1 VSPGWLVDQLARAP
15 GVESVYLDR
24 PAPGRVRWTWP
35 LRVAV
40 LDEGDSTLRDRLRE
54 APGLIASFVELI
66 DDPGPIACD
75 LLLTPLPLRSALRR
89 ALEVPWIASAVIVL
103 EPLTEAWERAGP
115 LVDALLADVEAGA
128 LAFAPPGGEP
138 EVWLS
143 DVLWNLS
150 HDLTLDVALLRAA
163 RGANLTTPLVVADP
177 ALLEE
182 TRLGR
187 VAESLGL
194 RVEAAM
200 AEANGGDEP
209 VPREVAEPLAAA
221 AEIGFEHEVHGA
233 TEVARAARAA
243 QPVLDEPPKERF
255 IQADL
260 RDERKREARALR
272 TDALHELVVWVGPER
287 RGQRTAGEVFPEH
300 ELPPG
305 GEHRLTVVLT
315 EPNLLAEP
323 MVGEIVL
330 PERGSSTKCSFWL
343 RTSDAE
349 GRLAARVAILHEGR
363 VLQTVLLEAAL
374 VAAGRALTA
383 DDEFRVTPEAAVRPF
398 AGLDRRTRFDIAF
411 VVNHTTTGTPQATAI
426 AGDRADVLNPEGLDK
441 KFREIRARLEE
452 AVVAGQGFDS
462 LEGDDTRELLV
473 FLGRQ
478 GALLRGALND
488 ELPNRDLVQ
497 AERLQVVSLHPE
509 AFLPLEFVYD
519 RKAPR
524 PSAKLC
530 PNAAEALK
538 TGRCDACPSLRN
550 GSVVCPAGF
559 WSLTKIIER
568 YRHDAARS
576 SDLTRDFRV
585 WNAPVG
591 DRNKLPPLTSAL
603 FAASSKVDAF
613 RPGTLTELRKALR
626 AATKRASQARS
637 WTQWV
642 KAIARAKPPG
652 LLIVLPHTLRDE
664 AEWAL
669 EIGKAQQ
676 LLAADV
682 DEQYVGKAGPIV
694 ILIGCET
701 SPGEVP
707 FEEFPTQFRRA
718 GASIVVATLT
728 KVLGRHAAPV
738 SAALTAA
745 LAEQAAAGPA
755 TFGEVFRSVRR
766 NLLAQGVP
774 MVLAVTAYGDADWIL
789 STEGS

>member
-1 VSPGWLVDQLARAP
+1 MLDQ
-15 GVESVYLDR
+15 
-24 PAPGRVRWTWP
+24 
-35 LRVAV
+35 
-40 LDEGDSTLRDRLRE
+40 
-54 APGLIASFVELI
+54 
-66 DDPGPIACD
+66 
-75 LLLTPLPLRSALRR
+75 
-89 ALEVPWIASAVIVL
+89 
-103 EPLTEAWERAGP
+103 
-115 LVDALLADVEAGA
+115 
-128 LAFAPPGGEP
+128 
-138 EVWLS
+138 
-143 DVLWNLS
+143 
-150 HDLTLDVALLRAA
+150 
-163 RGANLTTPLVVADP
+163 
-177 ALLEE
+177 
-182 TRLGR
+182 
-187 VAESLGL
+187 
-194 RVEAAM
+194 
-200 AEANGGDEP
+200 
-209 VPREVAEPLAAA
+209 
-221 AEIGFEHEVHGA
+221 
-233 TEVARAARAA
+233 
-243 QPVLDEPPKERF
+243 PPKERF
-255 IQADL
+255 IQAGL
-260 RDERKREARALR
+260 LDERKHEARALR
-272 TDALHELVVWVGPER
+272 TDALHEIAVWVGPEQ
-287 RGQRTAGEVFPEH
+287 RGQLTAGEAFPEH

-315 EPNLLAEP
+315 EPNLLDEP

-363 VLQTVLLEAAL
+363 VLQTVLLEAAIL
-374 VAAGRALTA
+374 ADGRAPTE
-383 DDEFRVTPEAAVRPF
+383 DVEFRVKAEAAVRPF
-398 AGLDRRTRFDIAF
+398 AGLDRRTRFDVAF
-411 VVNHTTTGTPQATAI
+411 VVNHTTNGESRGTAV
-426 AGDRADVLNPEGLDK
+426 AGEQADVFDPTGLDK

-473 FLGRQ
+473 FLARQ
-478 GALLRGALND
+478 GALIRGALAD
-488 ELPNRDLVQ
+488 ALPSPSLLKG
-497 AERLQVVSLHPE
+497 ERFQVLSLHPE

-519 RKAPR
+519 RKAPK

-538 TGRCDACPSLRN
+538 TGRCDECPSLTK
-550 GSVVCPAGF
+550 GTFVCPAGF

-576 SDLTRDFRV
+576 AELTREFRV

-591 DRNKLPPLTSAL
+591 DRNKLPPLTSTL

-613 RPGTLTELRKALR
+613 RPGTLAELGTALK

>member
-1 VSPGWLVDQLARAP
+1 VAPGWLVDLLARAP
-15 GVESVYLDR
+15 GVESVYVDR
-24 PAPGRVRWTWP
+24 RAPGRVRWTWP

-40 LDEGDSTLRDRLRE
+40 LDDGDSTLRDRLRE
-54 APGLIASFVELI
+54 APGVIGPFSELI
-66 DDPGPIACD
+66 DDPGPVACD

-89 ALEVPWIASAVIVL
+89 ALEVPWLASAVIVL
-103 EPLTEAWERAGP
+103 DRLTEPWTRAGR

-128 LAFAPPGGEP
+128 LAFAPPGNDPAHWFEG
-138 EVWLS
+138 
-143 DVLWNLS
+143 VLWHLS
-150 HDLTLDVALLRAA
+150 HDMTLDVALIRTA
-163 RGANLTTPLVVADP
+163 RTLDLPTPLVVADP

-182 TRLGR
+182 TRVGR
-187 VAESLGL
+187 AAEALGL

-200 AEANGGDEP
+200 AEANGGGERM
-209 VPREVAEPLAAA
+209 PREVAEPLEAA
-221 AEIGFEHEVHGA
+221 AEVGFEHETDGA
-233 TEVARAARAA
+233 EEVARATRAA
-243 QPVLDEPPKERF
+243 QPVLDELPKERF
-255 IQADL
+255 IQAGL
-260 RDERKREARALR
+260 FDERKHEARALR
-272 TDALHELVVWVGPER
+272 TDSLYELVVWVGPEQ
-287 RGQRTAGEVFPEH
+287 RGQLTAGEAFPEH

-315 EPNLLAEP
+315 EPNLLDEA
-323 MVGEIVL
+323 MVGEVVL

-363 VLQTVLLEAAL
+363 VLQTVLLEAAI
-374 VAAGRALTA
+374 VAGGGALA
-383 DDEFRVTPEAAVRPF
+383 AEDEFRVKLEAAVRPF

-411 VVNHTTTGTPQATAI
+411 VVNHTTNGNAHGTAV
-426 AGDRADVLNPEGLDK
+426 AGEHADVFDPTGLDK

-462 LEGDDTRELLV
+462 LEGDDTRRLLV
-473 FLGRQ
+473 FLARQ
-478 GALLRGALND
+478 GALIRGALAD
-488 ELPNRDLVQ
+488 ALPSPNILKGDRF
-497 AERLQVVSLHPE
+497 QVLSLHPE

-524 PSAKLC
+524 ASAKLC
-530 PNAAEALK
+530 PTAAEALK
-538 TGRCDACPSLRN
+538 TGRCDECPSLKS

-576 SDLTRDFRV
+576 AELTREFRV

-613 RPGTLTELRKALR
+613 RPGTLAELGKALK
-626 AATKRASQARS
+626 AATKRASQART
-637 WTQWV
+637 WAQWL
-642 KAIARAKPPG
+642 KAVGRAKPPA
-652 LLIVLPHTLRDE
+652 LLIVLPHTIRDE

-669 EIGKAQQ
+669 EIGKTHQ

-682 DEQYVGKAGPIV
+682 DEDYVGKAGPIV

-701 SPGEVP
+701 APGEVP

-745 LAEQAAAGPA
+745 LTKQAAAGPA
-755 TFGEVFRSVRR
+755 TFGEVFRKVRR
-766 NLLAQGVP
+766 NLLADGVP